1 MCTEFFLALIYFI
14 TILIVNIFIFNLL
27 KSYFRNILEIS
38 KLKKIILL
46 FQLNNNDLLLSFY
59 YLLKEKKL
67 TNMKLLNNLSLP
79 KNKKDILIAGKIAEF
94 FNKNVQQEKSWDFYL
109 KLLKNQYLS
118 N

>member
-1 MCTEFFLALIYFI
+1 
-14 TILIVNIFIFNLL
+14 
-27 KSYFRNILEIS
+27 
-38 KLKKIILL
+38 
-46 FQLNNNDLLLSFY
+46 
-59 YLLKEKKL
+59 
-67 TNMKLLNNLSLP
+67 MKLLNNLSLP